1 MVVHQEHQAAVER
14 GRSVCAGVAGRWRVA
29 GRWGCFISLTT
40 LPFSPC
46 GLAARCGF
54 APLPIIAQ
62 SGRSVRPAPPAVSC
76 VLLVLLVLVLALLLL
91 LLAITATI
99 TDNKMRSFSSPPSSL
114 QYRLLSLSL
123 SPPQCVRRLACPF
136 PSVISTAK
144 YRQAMLQLRCIAAL
158 SPLSCLQVPHE
169 SPDMGSQARVSSQA
183 RQSLDMA
190 PKVQTVLACHWYL
203 CSAGS
208 SSLVRLAIVLGES
221 HTRGQALPI
230 YMNPTVACLMFDMPA
245 PESHLPCK

>member
-91 LLAITATI
+91 LAITATI

-123 SPPQCVRRLACPF
+123 PPPNASVGWLARF
-136 PSVISTAK
+136 PASYQPPNID
-144 YRQAMLQLRCIAAL
+144 RPC
-158 SPLSCLQVPHE
+158 
-169 SPDMGSQARVSSQA
+169 
-183 RQSLDMA
+183 
-190 PKVQTVLACHWYL
+190 
-203 CSAGS
+203 CS
-208 SSLVRLAIVLGES
+208 
-221 HTRGQALPI
+221 
-230 YMNPTVACLMFDMPA
+230 
-245 PESHLPCK
+245 

>member
-1 MVVHQEHQAAVER
+1 
-14 GRSVCAGVAGRWRVA
+14 
-29 GRWGCFISLTT
+29 
-40 LPFSPC
+40 
-46 GLAARCGF
+46 
-54 APLPIIAQ
+54 
-62 SGRSVRPAPPAVSC
+62 
-76 VLLVLLVLVLALLLL
+76 
-91 LLAITATI
+91 
-99 TDNKMRSFSSPPSSL
+99 
-114 QYRLLSLSL
+114 
-123 SPPQCVRRLACPF
+123 
-136 PSVISTAK
+136 
-144 YRQAMLQLRCIAAL
+144 MLQLRCIAAL